1 MSTLL
6 GNAASIS
13 PTRSVRPSA
22 EPHQSSSWRTLL
34 YAPLDWMER
43 RWRRQSLSD
52 IVDDPRR
59 LSDVG
64 LTRDQVVHEIN
75 KPFWS

>member
-1 MSTLL
+1 
-6 GNAASIS
+6 
-13 PTRSVRPSA
+13 
-22 EPHQSSSWRTLL
+22 
-34 YAPLDWMER
+34 MER
-43 RWRRQSLSD
+43 RWQRDALRD

-64 LTRDQVVHEIN
+64 LTREQVVRAIN